1 LWQPLHVARLG
12 PSMRSSNSAWP
23 RATARRAS
31 SEDAVHA
38 SNSVNTRR
46 VARRR
51 WVPRR
56 APRGGWVRPSTVARR
71 RSGRSAVAGRTVMS
85 LVCEPRAVRNV
96 AQLCAPVRN
105 CVLYCGAFI
114 AAGHPW
120 ADASWSSR
128 LRRISYAAVG
138 SLAPRLQL
146 RSVRSKHHAASY
158 GKLFHTSTRLATC
171 VYDPDM
177 RSRGRAPRPLILI
190 VDDVADTRE
199 MYESYLRLAG
209 YGVDTARDGRQ
220 AVRLA
225 QVARPDLIVMDLHMP
240 GMDGWA
246 AMRQLKS
253 DPKTTRIPVI
263 VLTGHDLK
271 AYLKR
276 SAIAEGAA
284 AYLTKPVSP
293 EQLARAI
300 AVRLAQ
306 RGMLGSPAV

>member
-1 LWQPLHVARLG
+1 
-12 PSMRSSNSAWP
+12 
-23 RATARRAS
+23 
-31 SEDAVHA
+31 
-38 SNSVNTRR
+38 
-46 VARRR
+46 
-51 WVPRR
+51 
-56 APRGGWVRPSTVARR
+56 
-71 RSGRSAVAGRTVMS
+71 
-85 LVCEPRAVRNV
+85 
-96 AQLCAPVRN
+96 
-105 CVLYCGAFI
+105 
-114 AAGHPW
+114 
-120 ADASWSSR
+120 
-128 LRRISYAAVG
+128 
-138 SLAPRLQL
+138 
-146 RSVRSKHHAASY
+146 
-158 GKLFHTSTRLATC
+158 
-171 VYDPDM
+171 M